1 MDGRHAHIEV
11 TRTLRLDTASFADAL
26 VGLRREM
33 AGLSQHWNLGDRG
46 SFELDSRLSPPAR
59 RSLGRSDLTGR
70 LWNTAG
76 DAIAPV
82 RITATSDDLVTVVA
96 LLPNGTAGSWFE
108 THLHEHVGLAHA
120 AVDELCEELLYH
132 ASQQRR
138 ARELA

>member
-11 TRTLRLDTASFADAL
+11 TRTLRLDNASFADAL

-33 AGLSQHWNLGDRG
+33 AGLSQHWNLGSRG
-46 SFELDSRLSPPAR
+46 SFELDARMSASAR

-70 LWNTAG
+70 LWNAEG
-76 DAIAPV
+76 NALVPV
-82 RITATSDDLVTVVA
+82 RITAKSDELITVVA
-96 LLPNGTAGSWFE
+96 LLPNGNAGTWFAA
-108 THLHEHVGLAHA
+108 HVHEHVDLAHA

-138 ARELA
+138 ARERA